1 MKLIQIFALATAM
14 ATLAGAQ
21 NTTPANPPAN
31 PNDTPKRDS
40 VNKKPSGASSSNT
53 GSKKATTAGTGS
65 KTGTVNPQNS
75 ATKTDVTGK
84 KISGTAKNKTK
95 SGTAV
100 NATKSGAETDKTKSG
115 AAADKTK
122 SGAAADK
129 TKSGA
134 AANTTKSGAA
144 AKTPKSA
151 AAGGSNTSGTT
162 GSPAS
167 GKAGKTAQAN
177 PVKKAD
183 GTSGKDAAKSASKT
197 ANKKKGAVAGGTTVR
212 VVGPTVSAKS
222 GKTSTVGTTGPA
234 TGQLAG
240 SHGRRDPFLSPLRR
254 QEGVV
259 QGSPTA
265 PCSTGKRCLTIP
277 ELVLQGTVKDTTGKM
292 MALVATGTHTYM
304 LRENDQVFNGS
315 VVKITSDSI
324 VFREYGIDKFGN
336 QVPHEVIKKMGPAT

>member
-122 SGAAADK
+122 SGAAV
-129 TKSGA
+129 
-134 AANTTKSGAA
+134 
-144 AKTPKSA
+144 KTPKSA

>member
-1 MKLIQIFALATAM
+1 MKLILIFALATAM

-21 NTTPANPPAN
+21 NTIPANPPAN
-31 PNDTPKRDS
+31 PNDTPKKDS
-40 VNKKPSGASSSNT
+40 TNKKPSGASSSNT

-75 ATKTDVTGK
+75 ATKTGVTGK
-84 KISGTAKNKTK
+84 KSPGTTADTTK
-95 SGTAV
+95 SGTGV
-100 NATKSGAETDKTKSG
+100 NATKSGTAANTPKSGSAANATKSGTAANTTKAGAAANATKSG
-115 AAADKTK
+115 AAA
-122 SGAAADK
+122 
-129 TKSGA
+129 
-134 AANTTKSGAA
+134 
-144 AKTPKSA
+144 
-151 AAGGSNTSGTT
+151 GSKASGTT
-162 GSPAS
+162 GSPAL
-167 GKAGKTAQAN
+167 GKAGKAPQAN
-177 PVKKAD
+177 PVKNTA
-183 GTSGKDAAKSASKT
+183 GTSGKGAAKSTTKT
-197 ANKKKGAVAGGTTVR
+197 ANKKKGAVAGGTSVR

-222 GKTSTVGTTGPA
+222 GKTSTAGTTGAP

-315 VVKITSDSI
+315 VVKITSDSV

-336 QVPHEVIKKMGPAT
+336 QVPHEVIKKLGPAT